1 MRLPKLFCIA
11 KHHGRFKTLLSI
23 QNGDDAREFC
33 KRLIMVN
40 VILRQPLVHNVT
52 KPRTPTATT
61 TMTATTT
68 IKTTPL
74 RIWAEIINT
83 DDCGHAPN
91 DQANNPNP

>member
-1 MRLPKLFCIA
+1 
-11 KHHGRFKTLLSI
+11 
-23 QNGDDAREFC
+23 
-33 KRLIMVN
+33 
-40 VILRQPLVHNVT
+40 
-52 KPRTPTATT
+52 
-61 TMTATTT
+61 MTATTT